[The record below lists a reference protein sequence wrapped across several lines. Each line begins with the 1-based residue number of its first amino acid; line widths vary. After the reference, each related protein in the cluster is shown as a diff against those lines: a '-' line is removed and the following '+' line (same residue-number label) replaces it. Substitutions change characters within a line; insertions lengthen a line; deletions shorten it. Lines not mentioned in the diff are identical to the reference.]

1 MEFKI
6 ILLTYKAFNGQAP
19 SYLKDLPLRYFPNR
33 ALCSQTSG
41 LFVVPRVSKSRGR
54 GRAFSYQAPLSGTS
68 CHYMSGKQT
77 PSLTLGLGLKLSFVM
92 KFIVKDGSGDP
103 ETSHSCYRP
112 RQLGGLICHTF
123 PHFARFFSPRLISH
137 KTLRTFGHYCC
148 Y

>member
-41 LFVVPRVSKSRGR
+41 LFVVPRVSKSRLG

-112 RQLGGLICHTF
+112 RQLGASSVTPFLTLL
-123 PHFARFFSPRLISH
+123 AFFRPV
-137 KTLRTFGHYCC
+137 
-148 Y
+148 